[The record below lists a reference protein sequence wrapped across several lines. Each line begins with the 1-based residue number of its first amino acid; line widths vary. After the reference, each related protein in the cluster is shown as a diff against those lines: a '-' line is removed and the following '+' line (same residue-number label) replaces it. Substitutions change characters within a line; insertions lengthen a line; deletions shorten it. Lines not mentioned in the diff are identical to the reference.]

1 MEGVITQLD
10 GIRYQIKLSVPH
22 APRRDTKKLA
32 DPNSEE
38 PFPGS
43 HYPAT
48 LHPQT
53 IPA

>member
-1 MEGVITQLD
+1 MPP
-10 GIRYQIKLSVPH
+10 K
-22 APRRDTKKLA
+22 RDTEKPA
-32 DPNSEE
+32 DSNSAE

-53 IPA
+53 IPT